1 MTGLDLDDLK
11 RQVRGVV
18 TLPVDAAYHELRRT
32 FNAMLDRKPAM
43 IVRPLDAADAAAAV
57 RWAARADLPISVRC
71 GGHSVAGHGVGE
83 GSLMLDLAQLRAVTV
98 DPAARLA
105 YVGGGARL
113 EDLDRATTAFD
124 LAAPSG
130 TYADTGIGGIVLG
143 GGLNYLM
150 GSRGFACDGLVGA
163 ELVTGDGSI
172 VEVDAERDPELLWAL
187 RGGGGNF
194 GVVTR
199 FTLALAPLTSVYGG
213 RISFAGPRMREL
225 TEYLFESQAVAPDEM
240 SMFGALWRDAADGG
254 QGATCFV
261 GWTGDPAA
269 GEAALAPLRRRSD
282 VLADELGPMSYLD
295 LQLLFPRGG
304 PTLRQYWK
312 SQFVGSATGGLVDAI
327 EAAHKAVPTDS
338 IVLIEP
344 IHGMAHRIPAES
356 AAFGARE
363 AKANV
368 AAMATWTDPAD
379 DDARIRW
386 ARESVASWEPFSLR
400 GGGYLNYSAAD
411 ETPTRV
417 ERSFGSERFARLQA
431 VKRRCDPDNRFRFN
445 ANIPPA

>member
-1 MTGLDLDDLK
+1 MIDFDALAGA
-11 RQVRGVV
+11 VRG
-18 TLPVDAAYHELRRT
+18 PVIRPADTAYDDTRRT
-32 FNAMLDRKPAM
+32 FNAMLDHRPAV
-43 IVRPLDAADAAAAV
+43 IFQPVDSADVVAAV
-57 RWAARADLPISVRC
+57 RWAVAAGLPISVRG

-83 GSLMLDLAQLRAVTV
+83 GSLMLDLVLLRAVTV

-105 YVGGGARL
+105 SVGGGARL
-113 EDLDRATTAFD
+113 EDLDRATTALG

-130 TYADTGIGGIVLG
+130 TYADTGVGGIVLG

-150 GSRGFACDGLVGA
+150 GSRGFACDALVGA

-213 RISFAGPRMREL
+213 RISFAGPRTREL
-225 TEYLFESQAVAPDEM
+225 TELLFESQSVAPDEM
-240 SMFGALWRDAADGG
+240 TMFGALWRDPADGSP
-254 QGATCFV
+254 GATYFV
-261 GWTGDPAA
+261 GWTGEPAA
-269 GEAALAPLRRRSD
+269 GEAALAPLRRRPD
-282 VLADELGPMSYLD
+282 VLADGLGPMSYLD
-295 LQLLFPRGG
+295 LQLLFERGG
-304 PTLRQYWK
+304 PTLREYWK
-312 SQFVGSATGGLVDAI
+312 SQFVGAITPGLLDAI
-327 EAAHKAVPTDS
+327 EAAHEAVPTDS

-363 AKANV
+363 AVANV
-368 AAMATWTDPAD
+368 AALASWTDAAD
-379 DDARIRW
+379 DESRIRW

-417 ERSFGSERFARLQA
+417 ERSFGSERFARLRA
-431 VKRRCDPDNRFRFN
+431 VKLRCDPENRFRFN
-445 ANIPPA
+445 ANILPA